1 MCVTHRMVAFLWKR
15 LGGAMPK
22 WVVRPFPLLKA
33 RSAQNLLYISVKLV
47 QRREILA
54 SQNSDSERKKRTFH
68 RQ

>member
-22 WVVRPFPLLKA
+22 CVVCPFPLLKA

-54 SQNSDSERKKRTFH
+54 SELRLGEKKTYLS
-68 RQ
+68 

>member
-1 MCVTHRMVAFLWKR
+1 MCVTHLMVAFLWKR

-22 WVVRPFPLLKA
+22 CVLRPFPLLKA

-54 SQNSDSERKKRTFH
+54 SQNSDSERKKTYLS
-68 RQ
+68 

>member
-47 QRREILA
+47 QRREILV
-54 SQNSDSERKKRTFH
+54 SELRLGEKKTYLS
-68 RQ
+68 

>member
-22 WVVRPFPLLKA
+22 CVVRPFPLLKA

-54 SQNSDSERKKRTFH
+54 SELRLGEKKTYLS
-68 RQ
+68 

>member
-22 WVVRPFPLLKA
+22 CVVRPFPLLKA

-47 QRREILA
+47 QRGEILA
-54 SQNSDSERKKRTFH
+54 SQNSDSERKKTYLS
-68 RQ
+68 

>member
-54 SQNSDSERKKRTFH
+54 SELRLGEKKTYLS
-68 RQ
+68 

>member
-33 RSAQNLLYISVKLV
+33 RSAQSLLYISVKLV

-54 SQNSDSERKKRTFH
+54 SELRLGEKKTYLS
-68 RQ
+68 

>member
-1 MCVTHRMVAFLWKR
+1 MVAFLWKR
-15 LGGAMPK
+15 LGDAMPK

-54 SQNSDSERKKRTFH
+54 SELRLGEKKTYLS
-68 RQ
+68 

>member
-15 LGGAMPK
+15 LGDAMPK

-54 SQNSDSERKKRTFH
+54 SELRLGEKKTYLS
-68 RQ
+68 